1 MKTFTQTVCETK
13 LVVILHALGQMVP
26 SFCSIHQQGL
36 LMLQEGAVRGKGSA
50 CRPLS
55 AEDAHAII
63 ETCLNTAPVVQRATQ
78 ARFIKMTIK
87 WAKLF
92 TPGKK
97 YPHRHSDWGHTNQ
110 ECTQEVII
118 SPSFLECIIIS

>member
-1 MKTFTQTVCETK
+1 
-13 LVVILHALGQMVP
+13 
-26 SFCSIHQQGL
+26 
-36 LMLQEGAVRGKGSA
+36 MLQEGAVRGKGSA

-55 AEDAHAII
+55 AII

-78 ARFIKMTIK
+78 AHFIKMTIK

-97 YPHRHSDWGHTNQ
+97 YPHRHSEWGHTNQ

-118 SPSFLECIIIS
+118 SPSFLECIINS